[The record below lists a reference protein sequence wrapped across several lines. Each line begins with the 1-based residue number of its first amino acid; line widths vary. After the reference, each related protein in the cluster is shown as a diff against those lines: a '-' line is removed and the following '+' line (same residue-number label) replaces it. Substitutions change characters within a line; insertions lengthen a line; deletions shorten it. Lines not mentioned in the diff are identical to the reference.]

1 MSHYMVSIKPTGIKN
16 EPRNRF
22 SFIQQEVKG
31 TVKRRNQYRNCCGHM
46 IYPLTKH
53 PGQSYY
59 LLQAILVSLDTF
71 IDKF

>member
-1 MSHYMVSIKPTGIKN
+1 MVSIKPTGIKK

-22 SFIQQEVKG
+22 SFIQQKVKG
-31 TVKRRNQYRNCCGHM
+31 TAKRRSQYRNRCGHL

-59 LLQAILVSLDTF
+59 LLQAVLVSLDAF
-71 IDKF
+71 IGKF